1 MSKMNLK
8 STLWTLAFAV
18 AAVSCSDELE
28 EGGGTGTGNE
38 ENGEG
43 VYLSVNI
50 ATTTTGAA
58 TKASKD
64 AEDGDFFLQ
73 GSDEERKVHD
83 INIYLVEAKATA
95 DGVTGTG
102 ATAISDGTTGL
113 AVVNADASMRIVGH
127 GYSYAVNEN
136 NHNDQINHT
145 ANTVRIEVDEVPTTE
160 TVYHVLAV
168 TNLGKSVSFST
179 LGELRDAVKTPSTT
193 GTDWNGG
200 AWLTGTGLPTG
211 TEKFIMSSHQMW
223 DATLNEGS
231 SVTISTENMDKNNPA
246 TATVY
251 VERLAARID
260 LKLTEALM
268 GKGDGNTNGAE
279 VDNPVK
285 VEGSTNSGNAAKDYI
300 KLTGYQVINRWNG
313 DNYMLKRVSK
323 ELTGTATEYPSLAT
337 ATDLTF
343 SYLGDEIYN
352 SASYKYNYVI
362 DPATLS
368 TATTQKNEKNVGTLA
383 TSYTSHYDA
392 GLNSKD
398 LNDASNNPFTR
409 VSDIKSSTFT
419 EIMYTKENCL
429 DLDNQITGLATG
441 IIFQGNY
448 TPNAV
453 SVFKADMGSGKAG
466 VDAVAYT
473 AGSDFYIVNDFSTTD
488 DASRFLCAD
497 LTTIGALSFSNLVED
512 KNKTYTSDLMKALFD
527 AGTNNWGSVSFD
539 NLKEAVNAMIG
550 GTINVAYKEYLH
562 GLIAP
567 TTGTAPSDIDE
578 ISVTKAKWSTFLT
591 SENITDPA
599 GAGDDWTTASKTL
612 YDTYNVAYYK
622 GGVSYYPYYIRHE
635 DNGNDALAGP
645 MEFCI
650 VRNNVYQ
657 VDVKGVNALGY
668 PLPFITPVDTPV
680 EVENVFLQVQIYVKD
695 WVVRSNS
702 EITL

>member
-1 MSKMNLK
+1 MK

-58 TKASKD
+58 TKASK

-179 LGELRDAVKTPSTT
+179 LGELRDAVKASSTT

-211 TEKFIMSSHQMW
+211 TAKFIMSSHQMW

-231 SVTISTENMDKNNPA
+231 SVTISTENMDENNPA

-260 LKLTEALM
+260 LKLTDALM
-268 GKGDGNTNGAE
+268 GKGEGNTNGAV

-337 ATDLTF
+337 VKGLTF

-368 TATTQKNEKNVGTLA
+368 TATTQKNAANVGTLE
-383 TSYTSHYDA
+383 TSYTSHYDED
-392 GLNSKD
+392 LNSKD
-398 LNDASNNPFTR
+398 LNDASNNPFTG

-453 SVFKADMGSGKAG
+453 SVFKTDMGGGKAG

-497 LTTIGALSFSNLVED
+497 LTTIGALSFTNIAED
-512 KNKTYTSDLMKALFD
+512 ETKTYSSDLMKALFD
-527 AGTNNWGSVSFD
+527 ASTDTWGSVELT
-539 NLKEAVNAMIG
+539 NLKEAVKAMIG
-550 GTINVAYKEYLH
+550 GTINVAYKEYLD

-567 TTGTAPSDIDE
+567 KTGTAPSDIDE

-599 GAGDDWTTASKTL
+599 NGDDTWTTTSKDL

-622 GGVSYYPYYIRHE
+622 DGVSYYPYYIRHE

-657 VDVKGVNALGY
+657 VDVTGVNALGY
-668 PLPFITPVDTPV
+668 PLPFITPEDTPV